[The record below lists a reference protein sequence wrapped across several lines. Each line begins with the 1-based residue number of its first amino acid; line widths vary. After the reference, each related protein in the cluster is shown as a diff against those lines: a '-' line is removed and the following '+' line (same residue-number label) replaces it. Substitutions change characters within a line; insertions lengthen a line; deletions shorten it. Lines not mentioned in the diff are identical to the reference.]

1 MLRRALVPS
10 SALLWGLQLAFL
22 SPALALILVD
32 LYGATTAEVGWVLA
46 VYNASGFI
54 AALVLPAY
62 ADRKIDYLGPMVVCG
77 ALTLLLAVVLALV
90 TSLPAAAVALFVIG
104 GPAGVGSSMLFAHL
118 RHSGAR
124 PVEIV
129 NTRAIVSVAWV
140 AGPPLATFIIGWF
153 GNRAILLAIAAVA
166 LLNIGTTA
174 IMIAQRNA
182 AARAAAATEGAKSEG
197 PAASEEES
205 PVGRL
210 GIVLIMAA
218 FILLQATNATGM
230 TIMTVYVTQ
239 TLQLDVMWAGVA
251 LGVAAALE
259 VPALLL
265 IGRLGERHSYLGL
278 LATSCFAGIAY
289 YLGLA
294 LVTDP
299 VLLIGL
305 QLLNAW
311 SFAGIAGVGLPL
323 FQQMIPR
330 PGLSTGLYMNTR
342 RVGSIVSG
350 PIIAIGSLTAF
361 GQRGIFLTCAAVT
374 VIGLLIIVIAS
385 RNNKAVE
392 NPPATSSSR
401 SADRAGPLT
410 RPGRFPSR
418 RSRPFAFDNESP
430 PFNIDPPRSNSN
442 SAAMLGKNTVRQ
454 SIHPGPWRLDG
465 FHRPADSFGW
475 IRRLPFWGDQ

>member
-1 MLRRALVPS
+1 MVRRLLVPS

-46 VYNASGFI
+46 IYNASGFV
-54 AALVLPAY
+54 ASLLLPAY
-62 ADRKIDYLGPMVVCG
+62 ADKKHDYLGPMLVCG
-77 ALTLLLAVVLALV
+77 ALTLLLAVVLAFV
-90 TSLPAAAVALFVIG
+90 TSLPLATIALFVIG

-124 PVEIV
+124 PVDIV

-166 LLNIGTTA
+166 VLNIATTA
-174 IMIAQRNA
+174 IMISHRNA
-182 AARAAAATEGAKSEG
+182 AARAAAATDGAQSK
-197 PAASEEES
+197 AAAATEDES

-218 FILLQATNATGM
+218 FILLQATNATAM
-230 TIMTVYVTQ
+230 TIMTLYVTE
-239 TLQLDVMWAGVA
+239 TMHIDVMWAGIA

-265 IGRLGERHSYLGL
+265 IGRLGERHSLLGL
-278 LATSCFAGIAY
+278 IATSCVAGIAY
-289 YLGLA
+289 FLGLA
-294 LVTDP
+294 FVTGP

-342 RVGSIVSG
+342 RVGAIVSG
-350 PIIAIGSLTAF
+350 PIIAIGSLTAV
-361 GQRGIFLTCAAVT
+361 GQPGIFLTCAALT
-374 VIGLLIIVIAS
+374 VIALLIITVAS
-385 RNNKAVE
+385 RIGKAAAHAE
-392 NPPATSSSR
+392 PT
-401 SADRAGPLT
+401 LE
-410 RPGRFPSR
+410 RPIVP
-418 RSRPFAFDNESP
+418 
-430 PFNIDPPRSNSN
+430 
-442 SAAMLGKNTVRQ
+442 
-454 SIHPGPWRLDG
+454 
-465 FHRPADSFGW
+465 
-475 IRRLPFWGDQ
+475 